1 MLLLLA
7 LLASTY
13 AHPEQL
19 VETDW
24 VAAQTASGGN
34 AVGRGNAAAVRIVD
48 MRQTGYAEGHVPG
61 AVYLSPTA
69 IRDAK
74 NAPTFLPTPDAFREM
89 MARLGIS
96 DTTRVIVYD
105 ERGGIYAARLWWI
118 LNYFGHANVALMNG
132 GWIKWTAENRQ
143 TTTETPAVAAGTF
156 TPKPQPRWL
165 ATARDVAGAI
175 NKPGVKIVDARTTA
189 EIEGKDLRSI
199 KRGGF
204 IESSIPVYWED
215 LLDLPQRTF
224 KSADELKKIY
234 EARGI
239 VPSQEVIAYCQVG
252 MRASVDL
259 FALHLI
265 GYDKLRNYYGAWEEW
280 GNRDD
285 LPIVKKP

>member
-1 MLLLLA
+1 MLATLA
-7 LLASTY
+7 VLAVTY

-24 VAAQTASGGN
+24 VAAH
-34 AVGRGNAAAVRIVD
+34 AADANVRIVD
-48 MRQTGYAEGHVPG
+48 MRQTGYADGHVSG
-61 AVYLSPTA
+61 AVYVSPVA

-74 NAPTFLPTPDAFREM
+74 APPTFLPTPAAFEEM
-89 MARLGIS
+89 MGRLGIS
-96 DTTRVIVYD
+96 DATRVIVYD

-118 LNYFGHANVALMNG
+118 LNYYGHANVALMNG
-132 GWIKWTAENRQ
+132 GWIKWTAEQRPVS
-143 TTTETPAVAAGTF
+143 TAAPAPAAAKFTARPQANWVATASDVVAAIG
-156 TPKPQPRWL
+156 
-165 ATARDVAGAI
+165 
-175 NKPGVKIVDARTTA
+175 KPGITIVDARTQA
-189 EIEGKDLRSI
+189 EIDGKDLRNI

-204 IESSIPVYWED
+204 VPSSVPVYWED
-215 LLDLPQRTF
+215 LLDPQAKTF
-224 KSADELKKIY
+224 KPAEELKKIY

-239 VPSQEVIAYCQVG
+239 VPSKEVIAYCQVG

-285 LPIVKKP
+285 LPLATKK